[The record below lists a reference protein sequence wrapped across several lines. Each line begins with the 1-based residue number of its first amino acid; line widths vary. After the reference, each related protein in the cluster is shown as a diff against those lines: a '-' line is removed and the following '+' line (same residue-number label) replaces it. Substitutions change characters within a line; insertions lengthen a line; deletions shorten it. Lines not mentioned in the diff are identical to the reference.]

1 MVSGAPD
8 SIWAFWKRKARTCRI
23 CSNSYAT
30 LRASLLEPSVMT
42 RKCGLRTSNHVC
54 SATTL
59 VERKA
64 GSKEA
69 RSKDLRAEEHM
80 DAILASA
87 LGAVNPKKVRSSW
100 TVVVRN

>member
-8 SIWAFWKRKARTCRI
+8 SIWAFWKRRARTWCI

-59 VERKA
+59 VEREA

-69 RSKDLRAEEHM
+69 RNKDLRAEERM
-80 DAILASA
+80 AAIFAFAPRRRQSQKRYVA
-87 LGAVNPKKVRSSW
+87 L
-100 TVVVRN
+100 